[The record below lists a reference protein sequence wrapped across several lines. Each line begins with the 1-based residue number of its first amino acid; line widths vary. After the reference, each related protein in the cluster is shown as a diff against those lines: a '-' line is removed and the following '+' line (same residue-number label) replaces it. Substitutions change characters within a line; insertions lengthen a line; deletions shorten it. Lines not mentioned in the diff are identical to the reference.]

1 MRGKKLDWICAIKRR
16 DILKSLV
23 KVTNVTG
30 VETVACKPVST
41 PGSASSPEFSTKILE
56 QKSFCT
62 FRDPILRDRTIRLTN
77 IMTDWSKQRKG
88 GAARRLAGLWAGFVE
103 ETFHVL
109 DARLCQANC
118 PRAKGDR
125 GQFATNTLIRGK
137 LIRPTC
143 KWTESHFS
151 MLTSQSSY
159 FPAGRN
165 WFTFLPRSFNDLFRI
180 FAARGEGGRRG
191 WRIGWAEGNEFTERG
206 WWSWSGGKPVETGK
220 GARIKQMLHLLAP
233 AHTCC
238 VGNEH

>member
-88 GAARRLAGLWAGFVE
+88 SAARRLAGLWAGFVE

-180 FAARGEGGRRG
+180 FAARGEGGEG
-191 WRIGWAEGNEFTERG
+191 GGGLAEGKEFTERE
-206 WWSWSGGKPVETGK
+206 WWSRSGGKPVETGK
-220 GARIKQMLHLLAP
+220 GARIKQMLHLLAA

>member
-56 QKSFCT
+56 QKYFCT
-62 FRDPILRDRTIRLTN
+62 FRDQILRDRTIRLTN

-88 GAARRLAGLWAGFVE
+88 SAARRLAGLWAGFVE

-109 DARLCQANC
+109 DARLYQANC

-151 MLTSQSSY
+151 QQPIIRLSRRKLIYLFT
-159 FPAGRN
+159 GRQA
-165 WFTFLPRSFNDLFRI
+165 NDSFRI
-180 FAARGEGGRRG
+180 FAARGV
-191 WRIGWAEGNEFTERG
+191 WRIGWAQGNEFTGGED
-206 WWSWSGGKPVETGK
+206 WSRTGT
-220 GARIKQMLHLLAP
+220 AL
-233 AHTCC
+233 
-238 VGNEH
+238 VGE

>member
-1 MRGKKLDWICAIKRR
+1 MRRLIARQRRGKHNHCLPPFQKRQKWEICGNARKKTGLNLCNKAERYSQ
-16 DILKSLV
+16 KSR
-23 KVTNVTG
+23 KSHKCHRSG
-30 VETVACKPVST
+30 DTVACKPVST

-88 GAARRLAGLWAGFVE
+88 SAARRLAGLWAGFVE

-143 KWTESHFS
+143 K
-151 MLTSQSSY
+151 
-159 FPAGRN
+159 
-165 WFTFLPRSFNDLFRI
+165 
-180 FAARGEGGRRG
+180 
-191 WRIGWAEGNEFTERG
+191 
-206 WWSWSGGKPVETGK
+206 
-220 GARIKQMLHLLAP
+220 
-233 AHTCC
+233 
-238 VGNEH
+238 